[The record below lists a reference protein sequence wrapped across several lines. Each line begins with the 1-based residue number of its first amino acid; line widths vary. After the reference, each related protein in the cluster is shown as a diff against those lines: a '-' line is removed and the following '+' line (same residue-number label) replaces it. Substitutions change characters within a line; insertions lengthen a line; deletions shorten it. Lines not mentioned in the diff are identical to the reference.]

1 MSLRRGVSRTTD
13 GDRGTR
19 LDHAGGSDCSSG
31 AVGMRQSE
39 LAYLQLRTEIV
50 TLAVQPGDPLSESVT
65 AARLGI
71 SRTPVREA
79 IQKLAQE
86 NLVTMIPERGA
97 FVAAFSR
104 TDIIELFQLRLALE
118 PVASRLAA
126 KAPDVAVIENLLRET
141 GRCPSLDRQWRGSRL
156 SRSVLVD
163 GHGADQHGGQRAAAE
178 RIAVDLAAVPA
189 DAGACRQQ
197 SRPAEQHRSGE
208 QGDPGGGAGAGRPA
222 RRASSPGCI

>member
-1 MSLRRGVSRTTD
+1 
-13 GDRGTR
+13 
-19 LDHAGGSDCSSG
+19 
-31 AVGMRQSE
+31 MRQSE

-104 TDIIELFQLRLALE
+104 SDIVELFQLRLALE
-118 PVASRLAA
+118 PVASKLAA
-126 KAPDVAVIENLLRET
+126 KAPDVPLIESLLRELDDAPALIDSGSVAEYLGLCSRMDT
-141 GRCPSLDRQWRGSRL
+141 ALISMAGNGRLQNALLSIWQQCRRMRALAGSNHDRLITTVPENRAILEAVLAQDGQLAGELTQVHLTNGLDNIL
-156 SRSVLVD
+156 RSFED
-163 GHGADQHGGQRAAAE
+163 TD
-178 RIAVDLAAVPA
+178 
-189 DAGACRQQ
+189 
-197 SRPAEQHRSGE
+197 
-208 QGDPGGGAGAGRPA
+208 
-222 RRASSPGCI
+222 